1 MTKDQEVL
9 MAVVLDYLRNVAER
23 SKAKQSLLQRNPAFG
38 QQPEHRTVA
47 NVDSKT

>member
-1 MTKDQEVL
+1 MKKARVEPT
-9 MAVVLDYLRNVAER
+9 NVAEGC
-23 SKAKQSLLQRNPAFG
+23 KAKQSLLQRNPAFG

>member
-9 MAVVLDYLRNVAER
+9 MAVLLGLPTHRAER

-38 QQPEHRTVA
+38 QKPEYRTA
-47 NVDSKT
+47 